1 MVLIVVKENPTVR
14 GVKMSEPLMNI
25 LKIIVVSFICIFVWN
40 TAVGDIKGWD
50 SKYSQ
55 KENKEKT
62 TEEEP
67 DCE

>member
-1 MVLIVVKENPTVR
+1 
-14 GVKMSEPLMNI
+14 MSEPLMNI

-55 KENKEKT
+55 KEKKEEV